1 MLTSSKK
8 KKLLS
13 ALRSYHKKY
22 LSDKFADLDESG
34 TRLMIN
40 MFLTDILGYASI
52 EEIKTEYMIRGTYA
66 DYVIQVK
73 GERSF
78 LVEVKAFSL
87 NLSDKHLRQA
97 TNYGANEGIEW
108 TLLTNGRNFDF
119 YKIIFNKPI
128 EIKKVFSIDLNDHL
142 KLKEYAEVLQYLHR
156 DFAPRKGLHNLW
168 NRYLAL
174 EPSGICKFLYAKPV
188 INFLKRGLKRKFK
201 TKFESEEIVAALK
214 KMLEKD

>member
-142 KLKEYAEVLQYLHR
+142 KLKEYAEVLQYL
-156 DFAPRKGLHNLW
+156 
-168 NRYLAL
+168 
-174 EPSGICKFLYAKPV
+174 
-188 INFLKRGLKRKFK
+188 
-201 TKFESEEIVAALK
+201 
-214 KMLEKD
+214 